1 MINKKVTH
9 HTCSLTFI
17 LHNRKIIEI
26 QIEYHRIDR
35 FFCFTFKK
43 MKCEV
48 RFYSSLSHTTKKTL
62 INGVTDFFGG
72 VLDVIDCSW
81 WQ

>member
-1 MINKKVTH
+1 
-9 HTCSLTFI
+9 
-17 LHNRKIIEI
+17 
-26 QIEYHRIDR
+26 
-35 FFCFTFKK
+35 

-62 INGVTDFFGG
+62 INDVTDFLGG
-72 VLDVIDCSW
+72 FLDVIDCSW